1 MEIPMAPNLQ
11 TLAALAVV
19 AATSSAAVAADT
31 SIPGNSFYQDKER
44 GWFWY
49 EEPVEEATEEKPEPE
64 QAAVPVEQ
72 PEAEETTQPEELEP
86 RVGSV
91 AWIRANLPM
100 LRDKA
105 IEDPTDENIQA
116 YYYAQ
121 RLMLDMSERFARR
134 TNEVISSDPFLDED
148 LRSPASNAA
157 AEAIAKDAVAK
168 RDMLLERVAG
178 KAALIFFYEGNNCR
192 MCGPT
197 ISSLESLA
205 HRYKF
210 TVMAVS
216 MDGAALPGNP
226 FGPTQYD
233 SGLAEHLGVLTT
245 PAIAI
250 ALPPNSTEIVSYSAV
265 SMEAASMRIL
275 NASKRLNII
284 TENELHAT
292 ERINNIGL
300 IDNQALSNQSS
311 DIANDANSFVQ
322 LMRAEAKNAFT
333 ASGE

>member
-1 MEIPMAPNLQ
+1 MDLYRQACV
-11 TLAALAVV
+11 ALAVLA
-19 AATSSAAVAADT
+19 AATSAIADP

-49 EEPVEEATEEKPEPE
+49 EDPMEEAPVETPPEPPAPE
-64 QAAVPVEQ
+64 EEPPEVPPEQ
-72 PEAEETTQPEELEP
+72 PLPQERGPQ
-86 RVGSV
+86 VGSV

-105 IEDPTDENIQA
+105 IEDPSDENIQA

-168 RDMLLERVAG
+168 RDILLERIAG
-178 KAALIFFYEGNNCR
+178 KAALVFFFEGNNCR
-192 MCGPT
+192 MCAPT
-197 ISSLESLA
+197 ISSLEALA

-233 SGLAEHLGVLTT
+233 SGLAEHLGILTT

-250 ALPPNSTEIVSYSAV
+250 ALPPNKTEIVSYSAV
-265 SMEAASMRIL
+265 SVEAASMRVL
-275 NASKRLNII
+275 RASRRLDII
-284 TENELHAT
+284 SASELHAT

-300 IDNQALSNQSS
+300 IDNLALSDEST
-311 DIANDANSFVQ
+311 DIANDAAGFVNR
-322 LMRAEAKNAFT
+322 MRAEAQKAFT